1 MVELVKSWWPWLLGF
16 VMPRKKLLLD
26 AAIQLVLNAT
36 LRRDHNAALAKI
48 ATAGPFE
55 KAGLDLIKRE
65 LPLLEIALWHLQF
78 LQYAEP
84 LGAQEVTKRFTV
96 ALASAYVESGLDQE
110 SSAKLADSTMHTAL
124 SYLGSLDSVN
134 QNHLKQ
140 AGFGF
145 GYCQVFTGRVLASVD
160 LGTEQGRDQHFQ
172 AFDLANQALKATE
185 QAFAAMLKEYRV
197 LVS

>member
-1 MVELVKSWWPWLLGF
+1 MQSRLAHKRLPNASPSLWRQRTWSQVWI
-16 VMPRKKLLLD
+16 RK
-26 AAIQLVLNAT
+26 AAPSSLIRPCIQHCRT
-36 LRRDHNAALAKI
+36 WD
-48 ATAGPFE
+48 
-55 KAGLDLIKRE
+55 
-65 LPLLEIALWHLQF
+65 
-78 LQYAEP
+78 
-84 LGAQEVTKRFTV
+84 
-96 ALASAYVESGLDQE
+96 
-110 SSAKLADSTMHTAL
+110 
-124 SYLGSLDSVN
+124 SLDSVN